1 MLDKVKSFVFGI
13 LVKKYALGGLV
24 SVYEKADGYK
34 TQLLGAA
41 AGLVVALGLVG
52 VIESDKAFEI
62 AEGLASLAGL
72 TFVQKLAKYKALI
85 DKAQA
90 LAKGQKAQ

>member
-1 MLDKVKSFVFGI
+1 MIDKVKSFVFGI

-34 TQLLGAA
+34 TQLLSVA
-41 AGLVVALGLVG
+41 AGLVLVLGLVG
-52 VIESDKAFEI
+52 VLETDKAFEI
-62 AEGLASLAGL
+62 AESLASLAGL
-72 TFVQKLAKYKALI
+72 TFVQKLAKHKALI
-85 DKAQA
+85 DKTQA